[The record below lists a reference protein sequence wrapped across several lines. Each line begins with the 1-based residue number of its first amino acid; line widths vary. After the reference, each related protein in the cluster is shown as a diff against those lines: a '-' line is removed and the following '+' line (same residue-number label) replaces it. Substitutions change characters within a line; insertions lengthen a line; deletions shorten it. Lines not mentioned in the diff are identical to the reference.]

1 MEFASLKVRTIPF
14 IQRRCSMDLSITNV
28 AADAYALNRASTGN
42 SILMK
47 TLAKTEEGEHK
58 RAVQEPKPPEGPK
71 SSKQG
76 RIDLYA

>member
-1 MEFASLKVRTIPF
+1 MEINSS
-14 IQRRCSMDLSITNV
+14 SM
-28 AADAYALNRASTGN
+28 AAREMALNRANTDQD
-42 SILMK
+42 ILSQ

-58 RAVQEPKPPEGPK
+58 REASEPKAPEAPQ